1 MARKIATN
9 TTVTLEE
16 LLKFVRERH
25 DAVLITR
32 REDGWPQASPVTL
45 GVDDGDRLVI
55 ASYPSRAKSKNLRRD
70 SAATVCVLSD
80 AFGGPWVQI
89 DGYAEVIDVP
99 AAVEP
104 LVTYYRNIAGDHPD
118 WDEYRQAMLEQ
129 GKCIIRITIERWGP
143 IATGGFPPNLA

>member
-9 TTVTLEE
+9 TPVTFEE
-16 LLKFVRERH
+16 LLDFVKDRH

-32 REDGWPQASPVTL
+32 REDGWPQVSPVTL

-70 SAATVCVLSD
+70 STASVCVLSED
-80 AFGGPWVQI
+80 FGGPWVQI

-143 IATGGFPPNLA
+143 IATGGFPPHLA

>member
-9 TTVTLEE
+9 TPVTIEE
-16 LLKFVRERH
+16 LLKFVRDRH

-32 REDGWPQASPVTL
+32 REDGRPQASPVTL

-70 SAATVCVLSD
+70 PAASVCVLSD
-80 AFGGPWVQI
+80 DFGGPWVQI

-99 AAVEP
+99 AAIEP

-129 GKCIIRITIERWGP
+129 GKCIIRITIEHWGP
-143 IATGGFPPNLA
+143 IATGGFPPHLA